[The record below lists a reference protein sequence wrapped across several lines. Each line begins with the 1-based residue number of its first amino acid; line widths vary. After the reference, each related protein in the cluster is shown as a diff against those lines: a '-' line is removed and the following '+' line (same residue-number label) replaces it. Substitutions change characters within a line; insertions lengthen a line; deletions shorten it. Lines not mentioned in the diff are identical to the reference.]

1 MEGQA
6 GWPERAKREKVFGS
20 DFKWALVQWD
30 LGRFLN
36 NSRLFLW
43 STNKSRL
50 GRWINSM
57 VGLNLRNG
65 EK

>member
-50 GRWINSM
+50 G
-57 VGLNLRNG
+57 
-65 EK
+65 